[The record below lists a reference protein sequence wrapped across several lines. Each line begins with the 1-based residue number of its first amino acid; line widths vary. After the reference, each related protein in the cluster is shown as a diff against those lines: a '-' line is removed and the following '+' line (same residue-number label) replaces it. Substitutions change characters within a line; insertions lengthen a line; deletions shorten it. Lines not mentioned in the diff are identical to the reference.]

1 MKYKNFW
8 IYFVFGA
15 IIGLV
20 VGIMNGNFPIWL
32 GVGALLGF
40 LVAIL
45 IESKLKTLEPEK
57 IMWFGFI
64 LLFPVMFFKGY
75 LKETIWWDVF
85 GILAVIGSFIIIVN
99 FGKMTRKV
107 KSKNKK

>member
-8 IYFVFGA
+8 IYFAFGA
-15 IIGLV
+15 IIGLI
-20 VGIMNGNFPIWL
+20 VGLMKGNFLIWL

-40 LVAIL
+40 LVAIF
-45 IESKLKTLEPEK
+45 IESRLKTLEPEK
-57 IMWFGFI
+57 VMWFGFI

-75 LKETIWWDVF
+75 LKETVWWDVF

-99 FGKMTRKV
+99 FGKMLKEM
-107 KSKNKK
+107 KKKK

>member
-8 IYFVFGA
+8 IYFAFGA

-20 VGIMNGNFPIWL
+20 VGIMKGNFPIWL

-45 IESKLKTLEPEK
+45 IESKLKSVEPEK
-57 IMWFGFI
+57 IMWFGFF
-64 LLFPVMFFKGY
+64 LLFPIMFFKGY
-75 LKETIWWDVF
+75 LEGTFWYDVF
-85 GILAVIGSFIIIVN
+85 GILAVIGGFTLIVN
-99 FGKMTRKV
+99 FGKMT
-107 KSKNKK
+107 SKKKK

>member
-8 IYFVFGA
+8 IYFAFGA
-15 IIGLV
+15 IVGLV
-20 VGIMNGNFPIWL
+20 VGIMKNNFPVWL

-45 IESKLKTLEPEK
+45 IESKLKSLEPEK

-64 LLFPVMFFKGY
+64 LLFPIMFFKEY
-75 LKETIWWDVF
+75 LKDTVWWDVF
-85 GILAVIGSFIIIVN
+85 GILAVIGSFILIFN
-99 FGKMTRKV
+99 FVKMIKSRKL
-107 KSKNKK
+107 KKKK

>member
-8 IYFVFGA
+8 IYFAFGA
-15 IIGLV
+15 IVGLV
-20 VGIMNGNFPIWL
+20 VGIMKNNFPVWL

-40 LVAIL
+40 LIAIL

-75 LKETIWWDVF
+75 LKETVFWDIF

-99 FGKMTRKV
+99 FGKMI
-107 KSKNKK
+107 KSGKLKKKK